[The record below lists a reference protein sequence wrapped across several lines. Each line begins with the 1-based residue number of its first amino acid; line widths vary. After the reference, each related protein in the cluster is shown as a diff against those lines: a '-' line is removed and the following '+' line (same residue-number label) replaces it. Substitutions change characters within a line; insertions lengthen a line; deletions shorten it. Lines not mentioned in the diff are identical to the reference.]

1 VSRPHAIVHGAFA
14 AVLLLGCQSLAP
26 ARSASNDSFERSS
39 DPAAAPTTADNAAV
53 RLDLILRMIEQG
65 HLHAALAHLDSL
77 PERDAALPAARLAR
91 AAALRRLA
99 RAPEAEQM
107 FRELLDTPLAAE
119 AYRGLGLLE
128 AARGDVGAAVAS
140 LESARAA
147 RPTDTRIRNDLGY
160 ALLLAGRLGEA
171 ETELRTAVDL
181 GDGKRAVRNLVM
193 LLFLRAEDRA
203 ALELAA
209 RSGLSS
215 RDLDRIRRR
224 AASVRGGGAAESP
237 KGDGTS

>member
-1 VSRPHAIVHGAFA
+1 VIVHCAVA
-14 AVLLLGCQSLAP
+14 AALLLGCQSSAP
-26 ARSASNDSFERSS
+26 SSSTSDDPFGQSS
-39 DPAAAPTTADNAAV
+39 DLAARPTTADTPDV
-53 RLDLILRMIEQG
+53 RLDLIRRMIEQG

-77 PERDAALPAARLAR
+77 PERDAALPGARLAR
-91 AAALRRLA
+91 AAALRKLA
-99 RAPEAEQM
+99 RTAEAERM

-160 ALLLAGRLGEA
+160 ALLLVGRLGEA
-171 ETELRTAVDL
+171 ENELRTAVEL
-181 GDGKRAVRNLVM
+181 GDEKRAVRNLVM
-193 LLFLRAEDRA
+193 LLFVRTEDRA

-209 RSGLSS
+209 RCGLSS
-215 RDLDRIRRR
+215 RDVERIRRR
-224 AASVRGGGAAESP
+224 AASVRGERTESS
-237 KGDGTS
+237 KEDGTS